1 MSKKVNKKINLK
13 SLLYLTITVFIFLS
27 VGLVKSEAAALNW
40 ENPNN
45 KVSPYKVKV
54 TDIVNTELFGQILG
68 CTGFVNNISGKITD
82 LTSTAWD
89 YLVMDQKLVDKV
101 TKQCEKVI
109 NKTGAVVGSTE
120 TSQTPAAAKTQA
132 ILSVKDLCDNPTSV
146 KEAGIDVV
154 YRLKQET
161 RDKAEVDYSQCLK
174 GVAYTLAKNQL
185 TSMARY
191 AVNWVNTGFG
201 GDPFFVQNTQSF
213 LRNVERNTYEEALN
227 YLMPTSDGAYP
238 YSYGFARSFIN
249 GNSLERGGLSALQNL
264 TSTMSYFVSDPNSY
278 IPKDELNNLNQ
289 KTATEME
296 KSKRALQVFY
306 NDFNTGGWDAWY
318 AFTQNEANNP
328 LGYYMAASDIIS
340 RESEVKKQEVK
351 EELTQNNGFMSQ
363 KRCKEYYP
371 PQTLTIKNTIGTG
384 GQAQTQTTNTSTL
397 PRKCKVYETVTPGS
411 IIKDKIS
418 YYLNS
423 PERQLE
429 LADDINHVLNSVFS
443 ALVSKLESG
452 GLSGINSQE
461 SFTYDDDDFNWT
473 SGLSTSMGFDDGE
486 SLTTGYTNGSFDLT
500 RDLGNR
506 FIFGVTKEDNLGTW
520 DVSTNVATQKNGARE
535 TLIQGT
541 GPLVIKSDGSIDYPT
556 NVYYTVTKSG
566 RAKLFDN
573 GYTSWEV
580 GDRAFWDGTSWQN
593 WKKCKTNIEGKCTS
607 ETFPIKKRGVIQIQ
621 YDYIVAVKEMLQR
634 LPVVMPKI
642 GELDYCLPGPN
653 RSWLLNIEESQD
665 ALTDFVYSLK
675 TATTRAKWFKRGYT
689 DFSIAKPGE
698 DNFDNYLNLFKDSP
712 SMLNSVT
719 VGAGNM
725 VTYGSGK
732 IAGTSTWKE
741 IINTGNLR
749 TSKANLVE
757 KHLIEKV
764 DMLINAIEDGID
776 QFEKDYTS
784 IVNSIYGTDGLVNI
798 EYFIHEDTAE
808 KIPNSAYLPVGKVAY
823 PIAGQIM
830 DYDQQIS
837 DKTKAYKDNIA
848 TVQAG
853 VYELEK
859 IKVEVDKIIKAA
871 QQRRDTRMI
880 EILNDEAKRNGTS
893 VLTPAEYQKKYA
905 NCLETEQIV
914 FYDDLEIMNGD
925 GKTEDRCYDGLDN
938 DFDGLT
944 DSLDPDCPKNG
955 RDGSGGGTT
964 NGGGDMNPG
973 DDAFG
978 NHGGDAFNGQN

>member
-1 MSKKVNKKINLK
+1 MDQSIQTALNITNKVVSDKKI
-13 SLLYLTITVFIFLS
+13 
-27 VGLVKSEAAALNW
+27 
-40 ENPNN
+40 
-45 KVSPYKVKV
+45 
-54 TDIVNTELFGQILG
+54 
-68 CTGFVNNISGKITD
+68 C
-82 LTSTAWD
+82 
-89 YLVMDQKLVDKV
+89 
-101 TKQCEKVI
+101 
-109 NKTGAVVGSTE
+109 
-120 TSQTPAAAKTQA
+120 
-132 ILSVKDLCDNPTSV
+132 
-146 KEAGIDVV
+146 
-154 YRLKQET
+154 
-161 RDKAEVDYSQCLK
+161 
-174 GVAYTLAKNQL
+174 
-185 TSMARY
+185 
-191 AVNWVNTGFG
+191 
-201 GDPFFVQNTQSF
+201 
-213 LRNVERNTYEEALN
+213 
-227 YLMPTSDGAYP
+227 
-238 YSYGFARSFIN
+238 
-249 GNSLERGGLSALQNL
+249 
-264 TSTMSYFVSDPNSY
+264 
-278 IPKDELNNLNQ
+278 
-289 KTATEME
+289 
-296 KSKRALQVFY
+296 
-306 NDFNTGGWDAWY
+306 
-318 AFTQNEANNP
+318 
-328 LGYYMAASDIIS
+328 
-340 RESEVKKQEVK
+340 
-351 EELTQNNGFMSQ
+351 
-363 KRCKEYYP
+363 
-371 PQTLTIKNTIGTG
+371 IK
-384 GQAQTQTTNTSTL
+384 
-397 PRKCKVYETVTPGS
+397 YETVTPGS

-418 YYLNS
+418 FYLNS

-452 GLSGINSQE
+452 GLSGINSRE

-520 DVSTNVATQKNGARE
+520 DVSANVATQKNGARE

-580 GDRAFWDGTSWQN
+580 GDRAFWDGEKWQN

-621 YDYIVAVKEMLQR
+621 YDYIVAAKEMLQR
-634 LPVVMPKI
+634 LPVIMPKI

-653 RSWLLNIEESQD
+653 RNWLLNIEGSQD

-675 TATTRAKWFKRGYT
+675 TKSTQAKWFKRGYT
-689 DFSIAKPGE
+689 DFSVAKPGE

-712 SMLNSVT
+712 SMLNNVA
-719 VGAGNM
+719 VGAGNI

-741 IINTGNLR
+741 IINTGNLK
-749 TSKANLVE
+749 TTKINLVE
-757 KHLIEKV
+757 KNLIEKV
-764 DMLINAIEDGID
+764 DMLISAIEDGID

-830 DYDQQIS
+830 DYDQEIK
-837 DKTKAYKDNIA
+837 DKTNAYKDNVA

-871 QQRRDTRMI
+871 QQRRDARMI
-880 EILNDEAKRNGTS
+880 EILNDEAKRNGTA

-955 RDGSGGGTT
+955 RGGSGGGTT

-978 NHGGDAFNGQN
+978 NHGGDAFDGQN